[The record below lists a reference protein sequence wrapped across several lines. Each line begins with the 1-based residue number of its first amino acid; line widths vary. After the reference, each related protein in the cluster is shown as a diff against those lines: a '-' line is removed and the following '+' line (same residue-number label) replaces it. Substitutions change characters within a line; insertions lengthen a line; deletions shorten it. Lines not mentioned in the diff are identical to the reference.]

1 MQTKSPS
8 IPSKFLRGVALVCLC
23 GTGVA
28 HAQEYP
34 DKPIRMLVPVLPG
47 GAPDFGGRIVAERLS
62 TRLGQ
67 KVVVE
72 NRAGA
77 GGVIALEVLKASPPN
92 GYTIAATQ
100 LGPLTFTPLI
110 QDGLSYDP
118 IRDFTH
124 VSNMLTFPTLLV
136 AHVSL
141 PAKNVKELI
150 ALARAHPGEVTYASS
165 GVGGTGHISAE
176 LFNLMAKIKMQR
188 IQFKSVGPSLISVLS
203 GESQITYSNI
213 AAALPHT
220 QSGRLRL
227 LGVTSAKRVS
237 TLPEVPTISEAG
249 LPGYESSGGAGII
262 APLNLPRPILQ
273 RLNKE
278 IVEILNSKEVS
289 DLMLQVGM
297 LPAPTTPEEFTAYI
311 RAELKKWAPVVKLA
325 NIKGE

>member
-1 MQTKSPS
+1 M
-8 IPSKFLRGVALVCLC
+8 GVVQ
-23 GTGVA
+23 
-28 HAQEYP
+28 AQDYP

-47 GAPDFGGRIVAERLS
+47 GAPDFGGRIVADRLS
-62 TRLGQ
+62 VRLGQ

-77 GGVIALEVLKASPPN
+77 GGVIALEVLKTSPAN
-92 GYTIAATQ
+92 GYTIAASQ

-110 QDGLSYDP
+110 QEVSYDP

-141 PAKNVKELI
+141 PAKNIKELI
-150 ALARAHPGEVTYASS
+150 ALARARPGEVTYASS

-176 LFNLMAKIKMQR
+176 LFNLMAKVKMQR

-203 GESQITYSNI
+203 GESQLTYSNI
-213 AAALPHT
+213 SAALPHI

-227 LGVTSAKRVS
+227 LGVTSLKRVP
-237 TLPEVPTISEAG
+237 TLPDVPTISEAG

-262 APLNLPRPILQ
+262 APPGLPRPVLQ

-278 IVEILNSKEVS
+278 IVEILTSKEVN
-289 DLMLQVGM
+289 DQMLQVGM
-297 LPAPTTPEEFTAYI
+297 LPAPTTPEDFTAYI
-311 RAELKKWAPVVKLA
+311 RAELKKWAPVVKQA